1 MPDPNPTRTVIEED
15 NMIDEAILAM
25 LLDENSHRPWAVEE
39 IAREIGKDTD
49 DSLRRLYGAG
59 LIHRLDGFVW
69 ATHAAAKADEIRM

>member
-1 MPDPNPTRTVIEED
+1 MQQNPTRTVIEED

-39 IAREIGKDTD
+39 VAREIGKDTE
-49 DSLRRLYGAG
+49 DSLRRFYGGG

-69 ATHAAAKADEIRM
+69 ATHAAARADEIRM